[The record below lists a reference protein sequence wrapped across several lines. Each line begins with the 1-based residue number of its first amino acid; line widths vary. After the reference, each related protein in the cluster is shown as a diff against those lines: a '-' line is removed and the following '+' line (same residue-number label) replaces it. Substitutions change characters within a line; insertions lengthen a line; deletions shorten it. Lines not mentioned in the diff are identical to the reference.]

1 MLMTENKA
9 FTEIKSK
16 KRLRKESR
24 EVFYG
29 QVMPTIFKV
38 THKKVDN
45 KIKGLYTISD

>member
-1 MLMTENKA
+1 M
-9 FTEIKSK
+9 EIKSK